1 MLTKFSQYSEKV
13 PTSVLFSF
21 HAYKEPIWTKD
32 SFLKLG
38 HMSGETSLRLRVK
51 PNRPSLQV
59 LWKSALIYIYHE
71 MSMTPLAEIYSVL
84 LFSCVGVE
92 DDRWRLVPVVARH
105 FTRQITV
112 RAGPAR
118 NIFVF
123 TNWPTQHGL
132 SRNKSQ
138 VFHWRLLLMLK
149 YWFRTWCSDLS
160 LKMWW

>member
-1 MLTKFSQYSEKV
+1 MTSTLSSLNLWFVWSLLLVYDTGWQNIFAECGKHDEVLVIWSRDIKGVNKIFTIFPFTLENNTIFPNSV
-13 PTSVLFSF
+13 PW
-21 HAYKEPIWTKD
+21 H
-32 SFLKLG
+32 
-38 HMSGETSLRLRVK
+38 
-51 PNRPSLQV
+51 
-59 LWKSALIYIYHE
+59 
-71 MSMTPLAEIYSVL
+71 L